1 MDHVR
6 TFTVSVAP
14 VEGGFRA
21 VCLAL
26 PDCTANA
33 PTAEEAVDIIESK
46 IKAHLADAIARN
58 QPVPVDRT
66 STKFL
71 WIDLQEILV

>member
-6 TFTVSVAP
+6 TFTVSVIP

-26 PDCTANA
+26 PDCSANA
-33 PTAEEAVDIIESK
+33 PSAKEALDIIESM
-46 IKAHLADAIARN
+46 IRARLADAIARS

-71 WIDLQEILV
+71 WINLQEIHV